1 MNHCNLRKCWTILI
15 CVPLIGLFLFGLP
28 SAVFSQS
35 TPAHI
40 YIEPA
45 ASNALTCGTHQIQV
59 MVENVVDLTAYHLEI
74 SFDPDVVEVLEVVN
88 GEFLAEPDDVDYF
101 YEPSN
106 DIDNVNGLISFGM
119 AQQGVETEPEVEPQ
133 SGSGSL
139 IVITLQ
145 ALVPNA
151 STIFHI
157 DATMSNLVE
166 WPSAFEIDFTTTDGL
181 VQTRNCPPTANPQ
194 TVETVLNTP
203 VAITLTGS
211 DPDDDPLTYSLL
223 GLPQHG
229 TLSGGPLPDIIYTP
243 YTGYTGTDTFTFR
256 VFDGYD
262 LSATA
267 TVTINIGMPGPED
280 ILLSNDTILEN
291 QPVGTVVG
299 VLSTV
304 TEHPTA
310 TYTYALV
317 TGDGDD
323 DNESFEIV
331 YNAGT
336 GEYELRSRYVFD
348 SSVKDTYTIR
358 VRSTDTGD
366 PELFVEQVF
375 IITVLPETQVDFY
388 YYLPLLFR

>member
-1 MNHCNLRKCWTILI
+1 MNQRHLRKCWTILI

-35 TPAHI
+35 APAHI

-145 ALVPNA
+145 ALLPNA

-157 DATMSNLVE
+157 DAAMSNLVE
-166 WPSAFEIDFTTTDGL
+166 WPSAFEIAFTATDGE
-181 VQTRNCPPTANPQ
+181 VVTESCPPTDIALTGYTVPENEP
-194 TVETVLNTP
+194 VETGFGSFFTIDPDLPNDTFTYTLVSGAGDVNNGSFEIVGSSLKTNEEFNYEEQWIYRIRVRSTDWGGKTLEKAFWIFVLDVNDPP
-203 VAITLTGS
+203 VADEQSVLTTQETPIDITLTGS
-211 DPDDDPLTYSLL
+211 DEDGDELTFEIVSAPARGVL
-223 GLPQHG
+223 
-229 TLSGGPLPDIIYTP
+229 
-243 YTGYTGTDTFTFR
+243 TGTAPHVTYTSEEGFVGEDSFTFR
-256 VFDGYD
+256 VCDD
-262 LSATA
+262 EVCSAPA
-267 TVTINIGMPGPED
+267 TVKI
-280 ILLSNDTILEN
+280 S
-291 QPVGTVVG
+291 V
-299 VLSTV
+299 
-304 TEHPTA
+304 A
-310 TYTYALV
+310 
-317 TGDGDD
+317 
-323 DNESFEIV
+323 ESEGW
-331 YNAGT
+331 N
-336 GEYELRSRYVFD
+336 
-348 SSVKDTYTIR
+348 
-358 VRSTDTGD
+358 
-366 PELFVEQVF
+366 
-375 IITVLPETQVDFY
+375 Y
-388 YYLPLLFR
+388 YFPIFLH

>member
-1 MNHCNLRKCWTILI
+1 MNQRNLRKCWTILK

-35 TPAHI
+35 GPAHI

-45 ASNALTCGTHQIQV
+45 ASNALTCDTHEIQV

-74 SFDPDVVEVLEVVN
+74 SFDPDVVEVIDVVN

-106 DIDNVNGLISFGM
+106 EIDNENGLISFGM

-145 ALVPNA
+145 ALLPNS
-151 STIFHI
+151 STIFSI
-157 DATMSNLVE
+157 DGEESLLAD
-166 WPSAFEIDFTTTDGL
+166 WPDAFEIDFTTTDGL
-181 VQTRNCPPTANPQ
+181 VQTRNCPPTADPQ

-203 VAITLTGS
+203 VPITLSGS
-211 DPDDDPLTYSLL
+211 DPDDDPLTYYLVD
-223 GLPQHG
+223 LPQHG

-243 YTGYTGTDTFTFR
+243 NPGYTGTDTFTFR

-280 ILLSNDTILEN
+280 ILLSNDTIVEN
-291 QPVGTVVG
+291 QPAGTVVG

-304 TEHPTA
+304 TDHPTA

-323 DNESFEIV
+323 DNASFEIF
-331 YNAGT
+331 YNEDT
-336 GEYELRSRYVFD
+336 GEYELRSLEEFD
-348 SSVKDTYTIR
+348 SSIKDTYTIR
-358 VRSTDTGD
+358 VRSTDEGD

-375 IITVLPETQVDFY
+375 IITVLEETQVDFDY
-388 YYLPLLFR
+388 YFPLFFR